1 MYWIHWLQWL
11 NLVSPIIS
19 SNKKNKY
26 TNFQLI
32 ASTKKNLAIAED
44 QILQD
49 VVLATTTCHTLSLEL
64 ESTLLVGLV
73 VIWKYIFQ
81 VEVMFVWARHK
92 LLYVHINTIYVTLA
106 DDQIRH
112 PRDFEILG
120 WCPAGPVFP
129 HRKKVAL

>member
-11 NLVSPIIS
+11 NVISPIIP
-19 SNKKNKY
+19 SNKNKY

-32 ASTKKNLAIAED
+32 ASTKKNLTIAED
-44 QILQD
+44 QIVQD
-49 VVLATTTCHTLSLEL
+49 IVLATTTCHTLFLEL

-120 WCPAGPVFP
+120 WCPAWPVFP
-129 HRKKVAL
+129 HGEKVAL

>member
-1 MYWIHWLQWL
+1 M

-19 SNKKNKY
+19 SDKKNKY

-73 VIWKYIFQ
+73 VI
-81 VEVMFVWARHK
+81 
-92 LLYVHINTIYVTLA
+92 
-106 DDQIRH
+106 
-112 PRDFEILG
+112 
-120 WCPAGPVFP
+120 
-129 HRKKVAL
+129 